1 MANKQNMVSHP
12 FNFDN
17 DFLQSVDDVK
27 ASFSPRS
34 WISVME
40 LILLAE
46 LVLFVVVCFNL
57 LVCHPVE
64 FTSAKLVEHSHLFHI
79 ELVLVEKLSCINT
92 PLEHA
97 CPYAEVTLLLSRDL
111 PSILRIWRCR
121 IAR

>member
-1 MANKQNMVSHP
+1 MTDQQNMVSHP

-27 ASFSPRS
+27 VSFSPGS
-34 WISVME
+34 WIPVME

-46 LVLFVVVCFNL
+46 LVLFVVVCLYL

-64 FTSAKLVEHSHLFHI
+64 LTSVKLVEHSHLFHI
-79 ELVLVEKLSCINT
+79 KVVLVEKLSCLDT

-97 CPYAEVTLLLSRDL
+97 CPYTEVTL
-111 PSILRIWRCR
+111 
-121 IAR
+121 